1 MRLPWLHAGRDAT
14 AKELTEARA
23 ESDEL
28 RQQLESARSERQQVS
43 EGLSSSQEAVARL
56 TGTLQ
61 TVSDAR
67 DRLEAQVAS
76 TKVPPWSFLG
86 REFSSLQGLIV
97 PQISQDDLRPGSS
110 NM

>member
-1 MRLPWLHAGRDAT
+1 M
-14 AKELTEARA
+14 
-23 ESDEL
+23 
-28 RQQLESARSERQQVS
+28 QQLESTRSERQQVS

-76 TKVPPWSFLG
+76 TKVPFW
-86 REFSSLQGLIV
+86 IV
-97 PQISQDDLRPGSS
+97 HKPTPKCTPSHIMQPNQETPVW
-110 NM
+110 